1 VLLFLDFLD
10 FSYSRKNKRQSPPR
24 GGARARADK
33 REGRWWALAPTRSP
47 KKSRSQD
54 VKMTPH
60 SPLDAT
66 STTLINPRTR
76 WFLDK
81 SRWAISKI
89 QRCIFCVP
97 CPYKTADG
105 ALVPHPH
112 RKHCAPARVFR
123 PPRPHPLAPAAVQ
136 RHRSSRRGGAALAGC
151 PTEECEPGHSRCS
164 GGRVTTA
171 VRDVCVQLGP
181 GPVRP
186 HAPTGPPAVPRRA
199 GWRRDRQLCVWG
211 CASVT
216 PMAHQSLALGVPVL
230 FGQTQPSR
238 HQDAQRR
245 EHHNL
250 R

>member
-1 VLLFLDFLD
+1 
-10 FSYSRKNKRQSPPR
+10 
-24 GGARARADK
+24 
-33 REGRWWALAPTRSP
+33 
-47 KKSRSQD
+47 
-54 VKMTPH
+54 MTPH
-60 SPLDAT
+60 SPQNPT

-76 WFLDK
+76 WFLDI

-164 GGRVTTA
+164 GVLQLQSGTF
-171 VRDVCVQLGP
+171 VCN
-181 GPVRP
+181 
-186 HAPTGPPAVPRRA
+186 
-199 GWRRDRQLCVWG
+199 W
-211 CASVT
+211 
-216 PMAHQSLALGVPVL
+216 ALGQCDRMPPQVL
-230 FGQTQPSR
+230 LAF
-238 HQDAQRR
+238 QDALAGDATVSFVFEVVQA
-245 EHHNL
+245 
-250 R
+250 